1 MTGLSPRSETI
12 ERLENG
18 AYSSFAM
25 LAGMQLDLFTPLK
38 DGPMSTKQLAV
49 ALGVGSAKLEFLLY
63 SLVAAHLLTMEKN
76 LFSNTDEANRFL
88 VWGQPEYIGHR
99 HGSIAA
105 RYSNV
110 LKTAES
116 IRTGTGQAMIDFS
129 EISRD
134 RLEALSLN
142 RHPST
147 LASGKD
153 LVARYDFSSHR
164 KLLDVGGGTGGVSIA
179 VVEACPHI
187 EATVVELTP
196 MLPITRKYVEEAH
209 ASEQVRV
216 VEGNAVDGALSGSFD
231 VAVLRWLIQVLSAE
245 QADRLIKNVAQVIE
259 PAGII
264 YILGDILDDSRLT
277 PEGMLGANLNYLNV
291 YDGGQAYTEGE
302 HRNWLAAAGFEN
314 IERVII
320 SHGES
325 IICARKRV

>member
-1 MTGLSPRSETI
+1 MTGPSLRSEAI
-12 ERLENG
+12 ETLINQ
-18 AYSSFAM
+18 AFPSLAL

-38 DGPMSTKQLAV
+38 DGPMSTEQLALT
-49 ALGVGSAKLEFLLY
+49 LGVGPEKLKFLLY
-63 SLVAAHLLTMEKN
+63 SLVAANLLTMEKN
-76 LFSNTDEANRFL
+76 LFSNTVEANRFL

-105 RYSNV
+105 RFSNV

-116 IRTGTGQAMIDFS
+116 IRTGTEQAMIDFS

-134 RLEALSLN
+134 RLEALSRN
-142 RHPST
+142 RHPGT

-196 MLPITRKYVEEAH
+196 MLPITSKYVEEAH
-209 ASEQVRV
+209 AGERV
-216 VEGNAVDGALSGSFD
+216 VEGNAVDGAPSGSYD
-231 VAVLRWLIQVLSAE
+231 VAVLRWLIQVLAAE

-264 YILGDILDDSRLT
+264 YILGDILDDSRLA
-277 PEGMLGANLNYLNV
+277 PEEMLAANLNYLNI

-302 HRNWLAAAGFEN
+302 YRSWLDAAGFEN

-320 SHGES
+320 SNGES
-325 IICARKRV
+325 IISARKRA

>member
-1 MTGLSPRSETI
+1 M
-12 ERLENG
+12 
-18 AYSSFAM
+18 
-25 LAGMQLDLFTPLK
+25 
-38 DGPMSTKQLAV
+38 V
-49 ALGVGSAKLEFLLY
+49 
-63 SLVAAHLLTMEKN
+63 
-76 LFSNTDEANRFL
+76 
-88 VWGQPEYIGHR
+88 
-99 HGSIAA
+99 
-105 RYSNV
+105 
-110 LKTAES
+110 
-116 IRTGTGQAMIDFS
+116 DFS

-134 RLEALSLN
+134 RLEALARN
-142 RHPST
+142 RHTGT

-196 MLPITRKYVEEAH
+196 MLPITSKYVEEAH
-209 ASEQVRV
+209 AGERVRV
-216 VEGNAVDGALSGSFD
+216 VEGNAVDNALSGSFD
-231 VAVLRWLIQVLSAE
+231 VAVGRWLIQVLSAE

-277 PEGMLGANLNYLNV
+277 PEEMLGANLNYLNI

-302 HRNWLAAAGFEN
+302 YRSWLAAAGFEN

-320 SHGES
+320 SNGES
-325 IICARKRV
+325 IISARKRA